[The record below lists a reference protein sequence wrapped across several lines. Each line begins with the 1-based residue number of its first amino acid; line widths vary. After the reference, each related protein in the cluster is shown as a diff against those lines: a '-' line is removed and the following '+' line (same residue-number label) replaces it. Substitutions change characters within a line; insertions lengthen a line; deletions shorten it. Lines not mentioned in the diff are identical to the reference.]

1 MLLRVGRRRP
11 AAHRHLYHPDDFL
24 WPYQLNPKPL
34 CIAEFQSDK
43 DFSLLSPFPLRVAV
57 LNLDTWTIS
66 GLYVWL
72 LLLTTHKDIW
82 GTEKRSWPG
91 SVFTALRKLARGGGA
106 HWRRKGKGERKRQTS
121 CSLAPGVLCLENIWW
136 PLAMGRQS
144 WEACAP
150 SVIILPGK
158 ALANFIPE
166 DSAFGVCPGDK
177 WARSSYPSCFI
188 AWLS

>member
-1 MLLRVGRRRP
+1 MLVRVGRRRP
-11 AAHRHLYHPDDFL
+11 AAHRHLYYPDDFL

-82 GTEKRSWPG
+82 GTEKTQLTWFSFHG
-91 SVFTALRKLARGGGA
+91 ITEAGVG
-106 HWRRKGKGERKRQTS
+106 RRRTLKKEGKGGKEKANVLLSRPWGSLSRKYLVTPCHGKTVMGGLCPFS
-121 CSLAPGVLCLENIWW
+121 DHLAWKG
-136 PLAMGRQS
+136 
-144 WEACAP
+144 P
-150 SVIILPGK
+150 S
-158 ALANFIPE
+158 
-166 DSAFGVCPGDK
+166 
-177 WARSSYPSCFI
+177 
-188 AWLS
+188 